1 MPAAKKSP
9 SQSAPEPAS
18 PKLLEVGVNVNL
30 NGSVQVKKF
39 DIKSGYHFGISER
52 YDVSNLTQEQAEA
65 FEDER
70 MIELYDRID
79 PVAQAEF
86 DKLWEQR
93 LESGE

>member
-1 MPAAKKSP
+1 MAARRAP
-9 SQSAPEPAS
+9 SQRPAEAPA

-39 DIKSGYHFGISER
+39 DIKAGYHFGLNER
-52 YDVSNLTQEQAEA
+52 YDVSNLSQEQAEA
-65 FEDER
+65 FEDQR

-86 DKLWEQR
+86 DKLWATR